1 MDVEVILI
9 HLIYVGWVKNLL
21 TSILAFDIAQFFPS
35 LNHCL
40 LPLILEKAGFNFK
53 ISIFFQD
60 YLVGRKTKYL
70 WNTFSSPFFNI
81 NIGVGQSS
89 ALSPILSALY
99 LSPIFYIFEKRII
112 NSKNSDFYPLFCK

>member
-70 WNTFSSPFFNI
+70 WNTFSSPSFNI